1 MNIFE
6 YNFYNYLIL
15 SILVSAPVPFLKMD
29 LLKDFNVIE
38 QLVYSNFFLFIVFL
52 TIYICYQKKP
62 IKELFKK
69 KKFDTIKSFTLFLI
83 VVTLGLILNGYILK
97 NEGEVIKFK
106 SYQRSLSM
114 ILLVFIGQCLFNE
127 KITFN
132 IFLGIISIILGL
144 YLIEKK

>member
-1 MNIFE
+1 M
-6 YNFYNYLIL
+6 
-15 SILVSAPVPFLKMD
+15 
-29 LLKDFNVIE
+29 
-38 QLVYSNFFLFIVFL
+38 
-52 TIYICYQKKP
+52 
-62 IKELFKK
+62 
-69 KKFDTIKSFTLFLI
+69 
-83 VVTLGLILNGYILK
+83 ILK

>member
-1 MNIFE
+1 M
-6 YNFYNYLIL
+6 
-15 SILVSAPVPFLKMD
+15 
-29 LLKDFNVIE
+29 
-38 QLVYSNFFLFIVFL
+38 
-52 TIYICYQKKP
+52 
-62 IKELFKK
+62 
-69 KKFDTIKSFTLFLI
+69 
-83 VVTLGLILNGYILK
+83 ILK

-114 ILLVFIGQCLFNE
+114 ILLVFIGQWLFNE